1 MYRGSD
7 PTTSS
12 TLNVPTPLRIDC
24 EIMPFWNKQKPNTSE
39 RRRLQPLPTNSC
51 IDFAEDKT
59 PLPNRPDC
67 LNEKSATEKAKDL
80 QWA

>member
-12 TLNVPTPLRIDC
+12 RLNVPTPLRIDC

-59 PLPNRPDC
+59 PLRTVPTASTRSPSQ
-67 LNEKSATEKAKDL
+67 KKAKDL